1 MAVSFIALGLYRV
14 SNTSVDGFSLDL
26 VDRRR
31 GTHPSSLDS
40 RLYLSKGNVDNLKGV
55 LTKTQKYHEKIDM
68 VKGARLRDP
77 LRREIVE
84 KLRTGPFTE
93 VPCILCVKYK

>member
-1 MAVSFIALGLYRV
+1 MAFHLIWLIEEEEL
-14 SNTSVDGFSLDL
+14 
-26 VDRRR
+26 
-31 GTHPSSLDS
+31 HPSSLDS